1 MAPGKVG
8 LCRDGDARGSCK
20 GKGRLA
26 EWLGSSTR
34 PQAPSLAPRKWRG
47 KWGGVSKQ
55 RHQGF
60 RDSLGYIDILD
71 QPGRHRPRRNALG
84 QHHQLHEAKMETEA
98 SGGCPLLSL
107 YCN

>member
-34 PQAPSLAPRKWRG
+34 PQAPSLASRTSLDGTDPEEMPSGSTINSMRQKW
-47 KWGGVSKQ
+47 KL
-55 RHQGF
+55 RH
-60 RDSLGYIDILD
+60 
-71 QPGRHRPRRNALG
+71 P
-84 QHHQLHEAKMETEA
+84 EAVP
-98 SGGCPLLSL
+98 C
-107 YCN
+107 

>member
-1 MAPGKVG
+1 MAGKFHEAPGPFP
-8 LCRDGDARGSCK
+8 
-20 GKGRLA
+20 
-26 EWLGSSTR
+26 SSTEVE
-34 PQAPSLAPRKWRG
+34 G
-47 KWGGVSKQ
+47 EVEGVSKQ
-55 RHQGF
+55 RYQGF